1 MVDLLAALAE
11 GARSYVED
19 IGAEVRRDLAR
30 AAWAMA
36 AIFAVLVLGAL
47 GIALASAAIMLAAWE
62 SYRVAA
68 AATLAALYLGIAG
81 FGLWKL
87 RSLAARP
94 AAPTSADALE
104 GALAVARW
112 VAGGVVLYSV
122 ARKLNRFLR

>member
-1 MVDLLAALAE
+1 MVDLLAALA
-11 GARSYVED
+11 GAARSYVEE

-36 AIFAVLVLGAL
+36 AVFAVLVLGAM
-47 GIALASAAIMLAAWE
+47 GIVLASAAIMLAAWE

-68 AATLAALYLGIAG
+68 AASLATLYLGSAG
-81 FGLWKL
+81 FALWKL

-94 AAPTSADALE
+94 AAASSANALE

-122 ARKLNRFLR
+122 ARKLNRILR